1 MTEEEERSECYR
13 MPDNEVAAK
22 ATGAENHG
30 FLTDRM
36 AVSQDALN
44 SESAGPLLGFRP
56 VVLQNPPLKA
66 HAA

>member
-1 MTEEEERSECYR
+1 

-56 VVLQNPPLKA
+56 VVLQKPPKLGRRPSSVTLSL
-66 HAA
+66 

>member
-1 MTEEEERSECYR
+1 

-56 VVLQNPPLKA
+56 VVLQRVKA
-66 HAA
+66 PASNVPGSTSS